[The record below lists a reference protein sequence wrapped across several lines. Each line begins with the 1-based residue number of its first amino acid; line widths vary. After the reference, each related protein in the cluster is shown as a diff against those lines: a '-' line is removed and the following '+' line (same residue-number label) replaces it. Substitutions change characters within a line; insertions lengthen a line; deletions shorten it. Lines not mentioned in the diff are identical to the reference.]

1 MRLKPLLLVLGA
13 AATVYALALI
23 LGSDTAGLAQLGQA
37 LVSPA
42 GLLAALLC
50 LLNYLLRGL
59 RWRHWMAQF
68 DRPLGLTEGLRIY
81 LAGYT
86 FTPTPGNVGEAVRG
100 LLLTRQPLSPL
111 QSLAIFGAERL
122 ADLLALLLLCLPA
135 LAWLALQML
144 APHQLAPLAVLIVL
158 GGLGGLVAA
167 VFVLRRNSHWL
178 SRFSW
183 LQQAW
188 LCLSRQPLRWL
199 GLSLVAWAAQGL
211 AMWLVCRELAYAI
224 DPLLASGF
232 YALAMVGGALSLLP
246 AGLGGMEAI
255 LTGLL
260 VGHGAE
266 LGTALGITVLVRLL
280 TLWLAVL
287 IGAIALLYSATIR
300 KDISL
305 R

>member
-13 AATVYALALI
+13 AATVYALALV
-23 LGSDTAGLAQLGQA
+23 LGGETALGDVSLALF
-37 LVSPA
+37 SPA
-42 GLLAALLC
+42 GLMAALLC
-50 LLNYLLRGL
+50 MLNYLLRGL
-59 RWRHWMAQF
+59 RWRHWMAHF
-68 DRPLGLTEGLRIY
+68 NRPLGLAEGLRIY

-111 QSLAIFGAERL
+111 QSLAVFGAERL
-122 ADLLALLLLCLPA
+122 ADLLALMLLSLPA
-135 LAWLALQML
+135 LAWLLMNVLPGQNWL
-144 APHQLAPLAVLIVL
+144 PLAGLILLAMVVI
-158 GGLGGLVAA
+158 LVTGV
-167 VFVLRRNSHWL
+167 VFLRRHPHLL

-188 LCLSRQPLRWL
+188 ACLSQRPLRWIV
-199 GLSLVAWAAQGL
+199 LSLVAWAAQGL
-211 AMWLVCRELAYAI
+211 AMWLICRELAHTIHPA
-224 DPLLASGF
+224 LASGF
-232 YALAMVGGALSLLP
+232 YALAMIGGALSLLP

-255 LTGLL
+255 LSALL
-260 VGHGAE
+260 LGHGAL

-287 IGAIALLYSATIR
+287 IGALALLYSALIR